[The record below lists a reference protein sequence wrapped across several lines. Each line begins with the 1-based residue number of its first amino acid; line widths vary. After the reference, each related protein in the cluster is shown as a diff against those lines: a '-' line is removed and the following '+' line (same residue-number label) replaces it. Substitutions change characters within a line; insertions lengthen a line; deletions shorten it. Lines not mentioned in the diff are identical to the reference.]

1 MPNPTSILFDNLALG
16 LNTKLEPSEI
26 PPGYAQAGSKNFFVR
41 DKKLLK
47 ANGYTKLTKTL
58 PEDYAYK
65 LNGLDQYMVGK
76 VSGTGSLVSA
86 AHAELTIQVAVT
98 LNAIPQDFNPAGG
111 GFYWGFAAYRGT
123 GVTKGSS
130 FAVGNTRF
138 AIGVSVDTTA
148 TVKTMR
154 ALFVGSDS
162 INLWAWPHSVAL
174 ELGKS
179 YIFTATYSVANNWTY
194 YVAEVG
200 GSAIADAAGGAHST
214 TPYADI
220 SGGMIAFGGVPC
232 TTSSFGK
239 FEDQSQYNF
248 PGVVQD
254 FRVWDREL
262 DVNEI
267 DAINSAQIA
276 DPTTE
281 TDLIA
286 YYHLTGTA
294 TNTYWLAPTKGTAGS
309 GSGQAPYVCL
319 MPREATWRT
328 TGHVLGNPM
337 SDGVSLDFDGRAQGL
352 VIPDAYRYRKQQPN
366 AAGEYPFPKTFCF
379 SDQVTIRTLV
389 DRETILYSSHIPS
402 DKKWEVVTGEVLAI
416 SGANISATL
425 QRPRVVPGSMSFTVV
440 TSASGTLTFTDN
452 GTGGFTQ
459 TSGAAA
465 TITTGTIS
473 YTTGAITLDLLGA
486 AFDITS
492 ATVTYTSYVSH
503 LLTQTT
509 ATGTFAT
516 LDHGNVLLEVLDTG
530 AGAYRFRA
538 VVWHEQ
544 DVEAEALTIVGNDVS
559 DTLVLP
565 AAVPGTV
572 IATVTKSAGG
582 DVVLQDD
589 GAGNFTITSGT
600 GTITSA
606 SINYLSGAISINLV
620 QNLASGTVDYRSRR
634 ATSCISASNLS
645 ASTAYHVT
653 LQTDWSSPSTG
664 GVLSLCVGTA
674 ATVTQ
679 TATANG
685 MVPNSS
691 NFIYPIDPG
700 PSRKYIMVLGRA
712 VNLAQQVHTLPD
724 NPEDVDID
732 YAFQRS
738 FDGEMNRVFIVGT
751 EQEFDI
757 RQLHD
762 FAVNNESTRTNSQT
776 LGLPISSHWPMLEGA
791 GQNLEDVG
799 LQANPIVFRED
810 PGHVWAKSALT
821 TLAKRPFLGVF
832 DHRYRSATGEVR
844 KIVGVAGGSVY
855 EIDPSDG
862 SYEFL
867 SDGFRN
873 DLGNLVS
880 TEKFIDSTILCCDG
894 RYSGPFQLWKDQ
906 LYNLSIEEPKGTIA
920 FGLDKQGSSEGGLRK
935 SDEPYRYIFT
945 FYSRHQNKRS
955 AIRIGPEIRI
965 RHRRADVI
973 FGTDCEMNQTY
984 PTSGISANAD
994 PFDCSTE
1001 FTKVEYSSWYGRE
1014 STLNADDPDWYQT
1027 KPGTSGANTRAAPR
1041 KIINFEKLSIIAEND
1056 EVTAEEVQ
1064 TAFDLKNKRTFVRI
1078 KGDDR
1083 IEILGGFP
1091 GSLGRLWLADDVPT
1105 VSAVATVSDGGI
1117 FDFGAA
1123 TAGTVY
1129 TGTGV
1134 TGHGIALPYSTDPQ
1148 VTHLEIWRTV
1158 AGGNQYF
1165 LVDRIENGTKTF
1177 TDSVRDEDLGGR
1189 DVLDINR
1196 GPAPRAKFVREFAG
1210 RYFYWGDD
1218 LAPQRLYESAL
1229 NEPWNCP
1236 PQNTVDVLK
1245 GSTQKI
1251 IACEATENAM
1261 CVFKN
1266 DITHVVTETG
1276 DAQFPFRM
1284 SPRLPDVGCVSP
1296 RGVAFRR
1303 GTFAFPNEQ
1312 GIFGYD
1318 LNTVTDPPL
1327 SDAISPTWRE
1337 INPDYYEDIIAVR
1350 DWRNEATIWFYA
1362 SGDQTIDGEVVNDRA
1377 LMYFDDGGWSLLD
1390 GLFVKYATVIPNGQE
1405 TNEVWLIDPMGYIS
1419 IWDQGTN
1426 YGVGTLTA
1434 RTVSVSRWLSTT
1446 TVEVP
1451 QATLAA
1457 LPEGYKGLPVVFVD
1471 ADGNRYTRYV
1481 VNDNLAGP
1489 NSVITLN
1496 MAVAGP
1502 PVDGTA
1508 NFGSIEFDWIGGN
1521 HSLPDRAKQSQVVDF
1536 YGQWVPQET
1545 SSTFEFLLKSV
1556 GGHAASATIVESSI
1570 STLSNQ
1576 DNARK
1581 WGLAEM
1587 SSRSAIGRYHR
1598 PRFRALG
1605 PDKPVV
1611 VRSLTLDLTIH
1622 QAGDGHN
1629 GPEV

>member
-16 LNTKLEPSEI
+16 LNTKLAPSEI
-26 PPGYAQAGSKNFFVR
+26 APGYAQAGSKNFFVR
-41 DKKLLK
+41 DKKLTSAK
-47 ANGYTKLTKTL
+47 GYTKLTKTL
-58 PEDYAYK
+58 PQDYAYK

-76 VSGTGSLVSA
+76 ISGTGSLVSA
-86 AHAELTIQVAVT
+86 AHAALTLQVTVT
-98 LNAIPQDFNPAGG
+98 LNAIPQDFNPNGG

-123 GVTKGSS
+123 GVTKDAS
-130 FAVGNTRF
+130 FSVGNTRY
-138 AIGVSVDTTA
+138 AIGVSVDTTT
-148 TVKTMR
+148 TVKTLR
-154 ALFVGSDS
+154 AMFIGSDGLT
-162 INLWAWPHSVAL
+162 IWTWPHSVAL

-179 YIFTATYSVANNWTY
+179 YILTATFSAANNWTY

-200 GSAIADAAGGAHST
+200 GSAFADSPGGAHST
-214 TPYADI
+214 TAYADI

-267 DAINSAQIA
+267 DAINSAQIE
-276 DPTTE
+276 DPSSE
-281 TDLIA
+281 TDLIS
-286 YYHLTGTA
+286 YYHLTGAA

-309 GSGQAPYVCL
+309 GSGEAPYVSL

-337 SDGVSLDFDGRAQGL
+337 SDGASLDFDGRTQGL
-352 VIPDAYRYRKQQPN
+352 VVPDAYRYRKQQPN
-366 AAGEYPFPKTFCF
+366 DNGEYPFPKTFCF
-379 SDQVTIRTLV
+379 STQVNPRTLV
-389 DRETILYSSHIPS
+389 DRETIFYYGHVPN
-402 DKKWEVVTGEVLAI
+402 DRKWETVTSEVLSVTGANVSDTLLRAPAI
-416 SGANISATL
+416 A
-425 QRPRVVPGSMSFTVV
+425 GSMTFTVV
-440 TSASGTLTFTDN
+440 TSASGTLTFSDN
-452 GTGGFTQ
+452 GVGGLTQ

-465 TITTGTIS
+465 TITTGTVS
-473 YTTGAITLDLLGA
+473 YTTGAISIDLLGA

-492 ATVTYTSYVSH
+492 ATVTYNSYVSH

-516 LDHGNVLLEVLDTG
+516 LDHGNVLLEILDTG

-544 DVEAEALTIVGNDVS
+544 DVTAEALTITANDVA
-559 DTLVLP
+559 DTLLLP

-606 SINYLSGAISINLV
+606 SINYLTGAISINLV

-634 ATSCISASNLS
+634 ATSCISANNLS
-645 ASTAYHVT
+645 AAASHHVT
-653 LQTDWSSPSTG
+653 LQTNWSDPTTG
-664 GVLSLCVGTA
+664 GVLSLCVDTA

-685 MVPNSS
+685 YVPNSA

-700 PSRKYIMVLGRA
+700 PSRKYVMVMGRA
-712 VNLAQQVHTLPD
+712 VRTMQQVHTLPD
-724 NPEDVDID
+724 RPEDVNID
-732 YAFQRS
+732 YAFNRS
-738 FDGEMNRVFIVGT
+738 FDGELNRVFVVGT
-751 EQEFDI
+751 EQEFDV

-791 GQNLEDVG
+791 GPNLEDVG
-799 LQANPIVFRED
+799 LQANPIVFQED
-810 PGHVWAKSALT
+810 PGHVWGRSSLT
-821 TLAKRPFLGVF
+821 TIAKQPFLGVF

-844 KIVGVAGGSVY
+844 KIIGIAGGSVY

-862 SYEFL
+862 SYDFL

-873 DLGNLVS
+873 DFGNLVS

-894 RYSGPFQLWKDQ
+894 RYSGPFHLWKDQ
-906 LYNLSIEEPKGTIA
+906 LYKLSIDKPKGTIA
-920 FGLDKQGSSEGGLRK
+920 YGLNKQGSSEGGLRK
-935 SDEPYRYIFT
+935 SDEPYRYLFT
-945 FYSRHQNKRS
+945 FWSRHQNKRS
-955 AIRIGPEIRI
+955 DIQFGPEITI

-984 PTSGISANAD
+984 PSSGISANAD
-994 PFDCSTE
+994 PFDCSEE
-1001 FTKVEYSSWYGRE
+1001 FTKVGYSSWYGRTT
-1014 STLNADDPDWYQT
+1014 TLSAGDPDWYQT
-1027 KPGTSGANTRAAPR
+1027 QPGTSGANTRPAPL
-1041 KIINFEKLSIIAEND
+1041 KVINFEKFSIIAEND

-1091 GSLGRLWLADDVPT
+1091 GALGRLWLQDDM
-1105 VSAVATVSDGGI
+1105 SSVATVSDGGI
-1117 FDFGAA
+1117 FDFNA
-1123 TAGTVY
+1123 TTTGSVY

-1134 TGHGIALPYSTDPQ
+1134 TGHGIALPFSTDPQ

-1158 AGGNQYF
+1158 AGGNQFF
-1165 LVDRIENGTKTF
+1165 LVDRVENGTKTF

-1210 RYFYWGDD
+1210 RYFFWGDD
-1218 LAPQRLYESAL
+1218 LAPSRLYESSL
-1229 NEPWNCP
+1229 NEPWNNP

-1276 DAQFPFRM
+1276 DTSFPFRM

-1327 SDAISPTWRE
+1327 SDPISPTWQE
-1337 INPDYYEDIIAVR
+1337 INPDYYEQIVAVR
-1350 DWRNEATIWFYA
+1350 DWRNESTIWFYA
-1362 SGDQTIDGEVVNDRA
+1362 SGDQTVNGSVVNDRA
-1377 LMYFDDGGWSLLD
+1377 LVFFDDGGWSLLD

-1405 TNEVWLIDPMGYIS
+1405 TNEIWIIDPMGYIS

-1426 YGVGTLTA
+1426 YGVGTLTP

-1457 LPEGYKGLPVVFVD
+1457 LPEGYKGLPVVMVD
-1471 ADGNRYTRYV
+1471 ASGNRYTRYV
-1481 VNDNLAGP
+1481 VDDNLAAP

-1496 MAVAGP
+1496 MAVTGP
-1502 PVDGTA
+1502 PLDGTA
-1508 NFGSIEFDWIGGN
+1508 NFGSIEFDWIGGD
-1521 HSLPDRAKQSQVVDF
+1521 HSLPDRVKQSQVVEV
-1536 YGQWVPQET
+1536 YGQWIAQDT
-1545 SSTFEFLLKSV
+1545 AATFEFLLRSA
-1556 GGHAASATIVESSI
+1556 GGHNPTATIVESSI

-1576 DNARK
+1576 EPAQR
-1581 WGLAEM
+1581 WGIAEM
-1587 SSRSAIGRYHR
+1587 SSRSAIGRHHR
-1598 PRFRALG
+1598 PRIRALG
-1605 PDKPVV
+1605 PDKPVT
-1611 VRSLTLDLTIH
+1611 VRSFTLGLNPH
-1622 QAGDGHN
+1622 QLADGYN